1 MSATL
6 RVADVIRSCWESYNC
21 AYAVPPHVAKA
32 VRHILRCRTAA
43 LGGHIHRCDQCGSEV
58 PVYNSC
64 QTRHCPTCQ
73 TSAKE
78 KWLDARLAEVLP
90 VQYFHVVFTLP
101 HSLNALID
109 ANRTLLLG
117 ELFGVVNWV
126 LQHFAQDPQW
136 RLEGQLGFLAILH
149 TWTQRL
155 RQHFHLHCIVPG
167 GVWRAAAQ
175 PPGGDGRPAAT
186 CPAKL
191 QRSGKPAGGDGHADA
206 TGEWV
211 PCRGQWLF
219 RKESLAEAF
228 RNRFIQR
235 LCWLRQRGKLAYGG
249 RAAPLAAD
257 AAWDTLLAALT
268 RATWIVFPKPTP
280 DDPTQALD
288 YVARYTHKVAIGD
301 SRIKALRDGRVTYSW
316 RDRSEDNVEK
326 LETIPAALFTRR
338 FLAHILPDGFHKIR
352 YFGWM
357 AGAHRQASL
366 AAIRKALNVAPA
378 PSGVEG
384 PSQETL
390 AERILRRTGL
400 DITCCPHCGKGH
412 LQRTG
417 RLLLPH
423 RGQSP

>member
-1 MSATL
+1 MFAAL
-6 RVADVIRSCWESYNC
+6 RVADVIRSCWESYDRT
-21 AYAVPPHVAKA
+21 YAVPPQAAKA

-43 LGGHIHRCDQCGSEV
+43 LGGHLHQCDRCGSEV

-101 HSLNALID
+101 HLLNALID

-117 ELFGVVNWV
+117 ELFGTVNWV
-126 LQHFAQDPQW
+126 LQRFAHDPQW

-155 RQHFHLHCIVPG
+155 KQHFHIHCIVPG
-167 GVWRAAAQ
+167 GVWRKA
-175 PPGGDGRPAAT
+175 
-186 CPAKL
+186 
-191 QRSGKPAGGDGHADA
+191 SE
-206 TGEWV
+206 EWI
-211 PCRGQWLF
+211 PCRGKWLF
-219 RKESLAEAF
+219 REDSLGDAF
-228 RNRFIQR
+228 RNRFLRR
-235 LCWLRQRGKLAYGG
+235 LCWLRSRGKLAYSG

-257 AAWDTLLAALT
+257 PAWEQWLATLAGQS
-268 RATWIVFPKPTP
+268 WIVFPKPTP
-280 DDPTQALD
+280 EDPTQALD

-301 SRIKALRDGRVTYSW
+301 SRIRALRDGHVTYSW
-316 RDRSEDNVEK
+316 RDRSDDNVEK
-326 LETIPAALFTRR
+326 TETIPVELFTRR

-357 AGAHRQASL
+357 AAVQRKEIL
-366 AAIRKALNVAPA
+366 AAIRKAIPAEAPR
-378 PSGVEG
+378 PPPKE
-384 PSQETL
+384 PL
-390 AERILRRTGL
+390 AERVLRRTGV
-400 DITCCPHCGKGH
+400 DITLCPHCGQGH
-412 LQRTG
+412 LQRTD
-417 RLLLPH
+417 RLILPH